1 MKLIESDSLQ
11 NLPSGD
17 WTAGRGQASLGTF
30 LWVMKGEMLCAL
42 GIITEVKYEAAF
54 WAYHS
59 KRYHNGLLSPKKDT
73 AKATYFERVWQRA
86 EPLQEAA
93 FLYGTVFQRAAW
105 RALLSIPRGQTTTY
119 SAIAL
124 AIGNPRAVRA
134 VGTAIGK
141 NPIGLLIP
149 CHRVLGVSGLGG
161 YAWGLPLKQQILAA
175 EGMKC
180 LA

>member
-1 MKLIESDSLQ
+1 MKLIDFDRLQ
-11 NLPSGD
+11 NLPSGA
-17 WTAGRGQASLGTF
+17 WSAGRGQASLGTF

-42 GIITEVKYEAAF
+42 GIVLEVKCEATF

-59 KRYHNGLLSPKKDT
+59 KRYHNAFLPTKED
-73 AKATYFERVWQRA
+73 AVKAIYFERVWQGV
-86 EPLQEAA
+86 EPLREPVA
-93 FLYGTVFQRAAW
+93 LYGTAFQRAAW
-105 RALLSIPRGQTTTY
+105 RSLVSIPRGQTTTY
-119 SAIAL
+119 GAMAL

-149 CHRVLGVSGLGG
+149 CHRVLGVAGLGG

-175 EGMKC
+175 EGVDC